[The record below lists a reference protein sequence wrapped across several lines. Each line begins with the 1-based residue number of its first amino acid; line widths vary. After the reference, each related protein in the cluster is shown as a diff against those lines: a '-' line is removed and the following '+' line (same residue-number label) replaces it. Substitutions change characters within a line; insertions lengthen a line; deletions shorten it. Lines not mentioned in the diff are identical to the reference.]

1 MNDWNSSSLVKQI
14 CEIKRWE
21 ICFFFFFFL
30 SKAVPASSSILFFST
45 ENFKMENNSFTR
57 VIPRISIRKR
67 KRTGYS
73 LFFSFF
79 FNEKKL
85 FVRFNPSLPSS
96 RVIFVEKKDRELQ
109 VLRSGANRRGSFLDC
124 TNLTIMFIH
133 ICRKIWTSCLYNF
146 FPLNGRWN

>member
-21 ICFFFFFFL
+21 ICFFFFFLL

-96 RVIFVEKKDRELQ
+96 RMIFERKKDRELQ

-124 TNLTIMFIH
+124 TNLTIMFM
-133 ICRKIWTSCLYNF
+133 RKIWTSCLYNF
-146 FPLNGRWN
+146 FPL

>member
-21 ICFFFFFFL
+21 ICFFFFFLL

-45 ENFKMENNSFTR
+45 ENFKMENNSFTH

-124 TNLTIMFIH
+124 TNLTIMFM
-133 ICRKIWTSCLYNF
+133 RKIWTSCLYNF
-146 FPLNGRWN
+146 FPL

>member
-14 CEIKRWE
+14 REIKRWE

-96 RVIFVEKKDRELQ
+96 RMIFERKKDRELQ

-124 TNLTIMFIH
+124 TNLTIMFM
-133 ICRKIWTSCLYNF
+133 RKIWTSCLYNF